1 MAKTLKAEDI
11 RMISVDKLEPN
22 DWNPQTMTD
31 SKFNELVEEIR
42 EDGFDDAI
50 HVVPHPDP
58 TKQGV
63 FRIINGEHRWQAA
76 RVLGISEIPCVIK
89 DKWTDEKV
97 QKVKTVRR
105 NLLRG
110 DLDKMRFSKL
120 VRNLNDVG
128 IPLKDMPAAL
138 GFENDAEFREKFV
151 AQERDK
157 EEQKVQAAT
166 RTAKD
171 DEKRESAVVG
181 NLSFIL
187 NEIFSQYGDSIQQGF
202 LFFCHK
208 NKFHLLVQMDD
219 KMQKLIEAAVKYLR
233 ESGKNINP
241 FLRKA
246 LDLAFDQIEES
257 EGADPRKIREIKDSN
272 GDDASDEQDE
282 SEDSDVSEDDAEE
295 VGEDADEVEASV
307 GDSSKEDN

>member
-1 MAKTLKAEDI
+1 VAKTLRSEDI
-11 RMISVDKLEPN
+11 KMIAVDKLEPN

-31 SKFNELVEEIR
+31 AKFNELVEEIR
-42 EDGFDDAI
+42 EDGFDDSI

-58 TKQGV
+58 TKVGIY
-63 FRIINGEHRWQAA
+63 RIINGEHRWQAA
-76 RVLGISEIPCVIK
+76 RVLGISEIPCVVK
-89 DKWTDEKV
+89 DKWVDEKT
-97 QKVKTVRR
+97 QQIKTVRR

-110 DLDKMRFSKL
+110 DLDRARFSKL
-120 VRNLNDVG
+120 VRQLNDVG
-128 IPLKDMPAAL
+128 IALKDLPAKL
-138 GFENDAEFREKFV
+138 GFENDAEFRDKFI

-187 NEIFSQYGDSIQQGF
+187 NEIFSQYGDTVQQGF
-202 LFFCHK
+202 IFFCHR

-219 KMQKLIEAAVKYLR
+219 KIQKLIEAAVKYLR

-246 LDLAFDQIEES
+246 LDLEFDEIEKTD
-257 EGADPRKIREIKDSN
+257 GADPRKIRQIKNSPGSDEAEDELDADDVDEN
-272 GDDASDEQDE
+272 TDDADDEDG
-282 SEDSDVSEDDAEE
+282 SE
-295 VGEDADEVEASV
+295 EVEAVAS
-307 GDSSKEDN
+307 DDKDTL